1 MYLSSDQPVAE
12 ITAWLRG
19 YGVFLIMGFYVIAGK
34 IKYFLVFM
42 VEKWQ
47 M

>member
-1 MYLSSDQPVAE
+1 
-12 ITAWLRG
+12 
-19 YGVFLIMGFYVIAGK
+19 MGFYVIAGK

>member
-19 YGVFLIMGFYVIAGK
+19 YGVF
-34 IKYFLVFM
+34 
-42 VEKWQ
+42 
-47 M
+47 